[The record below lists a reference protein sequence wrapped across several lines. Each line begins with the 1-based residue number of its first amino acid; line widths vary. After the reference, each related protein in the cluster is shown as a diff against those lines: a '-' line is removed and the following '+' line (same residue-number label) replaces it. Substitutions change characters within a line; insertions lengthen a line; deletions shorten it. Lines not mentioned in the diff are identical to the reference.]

1 MLMKLS
7 REDQAARDASIRA
20 REIQGDR
27 AAAEQA
33 LFRLPKGD
41 LLLGYQQRTVDLLFA
56 GTALLVIEKSRR
68 IGLTWGVAAFAAL
81 KAASAAS
88 AGGSNVWYMGYDKD
102 MTLEFIEVC
111 AMWCRAFG
119 LVAGDLEEEEVLY
132 TDDNGKEHGVKAFSI
147 RLASGFRI
155 TALPSV
161 PRALRGKQGVVI
173 IDEAAFH
180 KNVDEVIKSAMA
192 LLIWCGQVVVISTHD
207 GVANPFNQLLDEIRA
222 GKRKGTPLKITF
234 QDAMDAGLYER
245 VALVAKTKGTALPDK
260 ATWEAD
266 IRAAYGDDAAEEL
279 DCIPAKGAGCLISLE
294 DIIAAEHADCGIPEL
309 YEGGLCYLGRD
320 VARRHDGQIQ
330 YVMEL
335 MGDVLWQRDTYEEV
349 KQTFAHQD
357 EFFDRMFATRR
368 IVQARVDQTGMGEKV
383 VEDLIIKHGAS
394 RVYGELLT
402 GPTRYDLAIGLQKRF
417 QERKIRIRSDPLTRS
432 DLMALKK
439 MGSEESGGVR
449 IINDG
454 EVHADRFW
462 AYSLASRACELGGSL
477 FEYRGIGAGE
487 QMRAGLH
494 GGPKRG
500 EAGFVHPDDLG
511 SFDRGQ
517 RFGGRGTW

>member
-1 MLMKLS
+1 MIES
-7 REDQAARDASIRA
+7 REDQAKRAEAIRRA
-20 REIQGDR
+20 EIQGDI
-27 AAAEQA
+27 AAAEA
-33 LFRLPKGD
+33 AIFRLPKGD
-41 LLLGYQQRTVDLLFA
+41 LLLGYQQKATNLLFA

-68 IGLTWGVAAFAAL
+68 IGLTWGLASFAAL
-81 KAASAAS
+81 KAASAVE
-88 AGGSNVWYMGYDKD
+88 AGGQNVWYMGYDKD

-111 AMWCRAFG
+111 GMWARAFG
-119 LVAGDLEEEEVLY
+119 LVAGEIEDEEVLY
-132 TDDNGKEHGVKAFSI
+132 IDDNGKEQGVKAFSI
-147 RLASGFRI
+147 RFASGFRI

-161 PRALRGKQGVVI
+161 PRALRGKQGIVI

-192 LLIWCGQVVVISTHD
+192 LLIWGGQVVVVSTHD
-207 GVANPFNQLLDEIRA
+207 GVANPFNRLLDEIRA

-234 QDAMDAGLYER
+234 QDAMDDGLYER
-245 VALVAKTKGTALPDK
+245 VALVAKTKGTAVPDK
-260 ATWEAD
+260 GTWEAD

-294 DIIAAEHADCGIPEL
+294 DIIAAEHADCGLPEL
-309 YEGGLCYLGRD
+309 YSGGLCYLGRD
-320 VARRHDGQIQ
+320 VARRNDGQVQ
-330 YVMEL
+330 YCMEL
-335 MGDVLWQRDTYEEV
+335 LGDVLWQRDTYEEV
-349 KQTFAHQD
+349 GQSFAHQ
-357 EFFDRMFATRR
+357 EAFFDLMFATRR
-368 IVQARVDQTGMGEKV
+368 VVQARIDQTGMGEAP
-383 VEDLIIKHGAS
+383 VESSIRKHGAS
-394 RVYGELLT
+394 RVFGELLT
-402 GPTRYDLAIGLQKRF
+402 GPNRYDLAIGLKKRF
-417 QERKIRIRSDPLTRS
+417 EERKIRIRPDAVTRS

-439 MGSEESGGVR
+439 MGSEESGGIR
-449 IINDG
+449 IVNDG

-462 AYSLASRACELGGSL
+462 AYALASRACELGGSL
-477 FEYRGIGAGE
+477 YEYRGIGAGE